1 MKIMM
6 KCKYDNNLKKNYYV
20 FNALYLSFI
29 IIN

>member
-1 MKIMM
+1 MKIMR
-6 KCKYDNNLKKNYYV
+6 KCKYDNNMKNYYYV